1 MPCETFLYGQ
11 NTNQTSRQRI
21 KNNKPLSKNGKASAS
36 TEDQNG
42 LSIIVGIR

>member
-21 KNNKPLSKNGKASAS
+21 KSNKLLDKNAKDSPSAD
-36 TEDQNG
+36 DQNG
-42 LSIIVGIR
+42 VSIIVSIS